1 MSCRAPNLLDY
12 EQSIK
17 LPLLKNL
24 NNTNDNDVKLNLQL
38 LNKYFE
44 VQTLDETLVNCRNEF
59 QTRTEHLQKRKDAL
73 HEKEIMFKQ
82 RILSYEIY
90 IKELA
95 MKHDRSLRRIDDEKN
110 IIKNKQIEIELLKKD
125 IEHMQQ
131 EKIKLQKI
139 LSQYQPHLNL
149 LIQIVD
155 QTDRFHSIDE
165 MIEKFDMLYASYQDI
180 LVTIKNSNEE
190 LNDVQKQLL
199 LTIENKNNKISFM
212 NNRIHELQQNYT
224 EIQQRIEKIRIE
236 ISNYQQISTEH
247 LTEVGAISIAIES
260 MFDLVKR
267 YSHRSR
273 KKDLNLDEC
282 SLNKLKHIDMFLSD
296 LIYYVDYMNN
306 KQNKILQQEYSNNTK
321 LEQRNVSHQIT
332 DSIDDNNRWR
342 GPCQIDRRETLIKTI
357 DKHEQQTYFS
367 YKIRGE
373 DDMLYTIQIN
383 NIHKSDTC
391 QAHKSSS
398 SISMISNNKEKKSS
412 SFKIQK
418 SLDTQPRSS
427 TSRSTHTTL
436 KLFHQQSNHEKMPF
450 STSELINDK

>member
-1 MSCRAPNLLDY
+1 
-12 EQSIK
+12 
-17 LPLLKNL
+17 
-24 NNTNDNDVKLNLQL
+24 
-38 LNKYFE
+38 
-44 VQTLDETLVNCRNEF
+44 
-59 QTRTEHLQKRKDAL
+59 
-73 HEKEIMFKQ
+73 
-82 RILSYEIY
+82 
-90 IKELA
+90 
-95 MKHDRSLRRIDDEKN
+95 
-110 IIKNKQIEIELLKKD
+110 
-125 IEHMQQ
+125 
-131 EKIKLQKI
+131 
-139 LSQYQPHLNL
+139 
-149 LIQIVD
+149 
-155 QTDRFHSIDE
+155 
-165 MIEKFDMLYASYQDI
+165 DI

-199 LTIENKNNKISFM
+199 STIENKNNKISFM

-236 ISNYQQISTEH
+236 ISNYQQISREH
-247 LTEVGAISIAIES
+247 LTEVGAINIAIES

-357 DKHEQQTYFS
+357 DRHEQQTYFS

-383 NIHKSDTC
+383 NINKSDTC
-391 QAHKSSS
+391 KAHKSSS

-436 KLFHQQSNHEKMPF
+436 KLLHQQSNHEKMPF